1 MVERRGSS
9 FDFCTTQT
17 IKMFQDKQGFHSLV
31 RWRMS
36 FKIAK
41 NGEIPMPP
49 ATKIRFSYLDN
60 QMMKS
65 VHKIEDNM
73 KLKIK
78 IDI

>member
-1 MVERRGSS
+1 
-9 FDFCTTQT
+9 
-17 IKMFQDKQGFHSLV
+17 
-31 RWRMS
+31 MS

>member
-1 MVERRGSS
+1 
-9 FDFCTTQT
+9 
-17 IKMFQDKQGFHSLV
+17 MFQDKQGFHSLV

-41 NGEIPMPP
+41 NGEIPMLP
-49 ATKIRFSYLDN
+49 ATKIRFSYLEN
-60 QMMKS
+60 QMVKS
-65 VHKIEDNM
+65 IHKIEDNM